1 MRPVNDKS
9 LYHALAEKWEQLEKK
24 QITTEEAEQFCNI
37 ASGMSSIANRQLKL
51 AALQNEMIKQGS
63 KVRIRNVEL
72 KDFDGTYDDQ
82 KKLDK

>member
-1 MRPVNDKS
+1 MKPVNDKS

-24 QITTEEAEQFCNI
+24 QITVEEAEQFCNI

-51 AALQNEMIKQGS
+51 AALQREMQSSGN

-72 KDFDGTYDDQ
+72 KDFDTFYEEP
-82 KKLDK
+82 KKIN